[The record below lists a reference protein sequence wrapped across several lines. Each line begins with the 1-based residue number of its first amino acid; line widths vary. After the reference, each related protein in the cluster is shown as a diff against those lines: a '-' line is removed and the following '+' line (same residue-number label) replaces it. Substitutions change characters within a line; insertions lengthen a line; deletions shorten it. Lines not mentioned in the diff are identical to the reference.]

1 MEGNNGRR
9 IRREQPEINDL
20 PDGVLDNIVS
30 RLSIQDAVRAA
41 LVAKPWRHCWKLTR
55 ELGFDCN
62 FYNEFI
68 RVTNYRLDAVVKSVL
83 SRHIGPIRKFNLYI
97 PPHIPAND
105 ASFDVSEEMSI
116 LSEKKVEHLSI
127 YVCNQTHLVVPAS
140 IYNFS
145 YLEHLELQRC
155 RLSDDSTSFNGFPKL
170 ESIKLSNVIVLDNIL
185 RSMLSLSPQMAQ
197 IDMECF
203 NDGNPVELHQ
213 AAVENLEAIFYH
225 CMARV
230 VRPLRLTRLP
240 SMKCASFE
248 TQLQLPGCPSRT
260 SSLEY
265 FSSLLPRVEDLYL
278 DAAAILSL
286 YDEEEYVPRTLVT
299 TLGCLKTLAFEYIDI
314 GSYPM
319 LSIAFCLMRS
329 APNLESMEINIEP
342 DQRLA
347 VHAAARNFLNEQLKL
362 LLPPLMTLH
371 TLFFKNLLNTG
382 IEMKLIQTLIKLSP
396 RLKAVLFRSS
406 TDIARDTERK
416 MHRKLR
422 RIRLPEGARFNF
434 EWAWQELR

>member
-1 MEGNNGRR
+1 MEGDGRR
-9 IRREQPEINDL
+9 IRREPELNDL

-30 RLSIQDAVRAA
+30 RLSIEEAVRAA
-41 LVAKPWRHCWKLTR
+41 VVAKPWRHCWKLTR
-55 ELGFDCN
+55 ELGFDGD

-68 RVTNYRLDAVVKSVL
+68 RGTNYRLDAVVKSVL
-83 SRHIGPIRKFNLYI
+83 SRHIGPIRKFDLYI
-97 PPHIPAND
+97 PPHIPSND

-116 LSEKKVEHLSI
+116 LSEKKVEHLSF
-127 YVCNQTHLVVPAS
+127 YVCNQTHLEVPAS

-145 YLEHLELQRC
+145 DLEHLDLQRC
-155 RLSDDSTSFNGFPKL
+155 RLSDSTSFNGFPKL
-170 ESIKLSNVIVLDNIL
+170 ESIKLSNVIVPDNIL
-185 RSMLSLSPQMAQ
+185 GSILSLSPQMDQ
-197 IDMECF
+197 IDIECF
-203 NDGNPVELHQ
+203 DDGNPVELHQ

-225 CMARV
+225 CMALA

-248 TQLQLPGCPSRT
+248 TQLQLPGRPSRT

-286 YDEEEYVPRTLVT
+286 YEEDVPRTTLVT
-299 TLGCLKTLAFEYIDI
+299 PLGCLKTLAFEYIDI

-319 LSIAFCLMRS
+319 LSVAFCLMRS
-329 APNLESMEINIEP
+329 APNLESLEINIEP

-362 LLPPLMTLH
+362 PPLMTTH
-371 TLFFKNLLNTG
+371 ILFFKNLLNTG

-396 RLKAVLFRSS
+396 RLKAILFRSS

-434 EWAWQELR
+434 EWAWQELK